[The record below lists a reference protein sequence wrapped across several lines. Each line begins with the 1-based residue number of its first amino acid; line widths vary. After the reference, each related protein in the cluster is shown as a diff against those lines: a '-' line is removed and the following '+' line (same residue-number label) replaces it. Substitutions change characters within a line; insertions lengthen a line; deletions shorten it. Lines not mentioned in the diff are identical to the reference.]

1 VGLVAVLAVSACRHE
16 RRPASV
22 PLPEFVDVTE
32 AAGVAR
38 VSATYDAAVGDVD
51 GDGALDLYVGNHGAG
66 AVLFRN
72 GGDGH
77 FTDVRPSSGIE
88 PGGDQHG
95 SGLADYDG
103 DGRLDLIVT
112 LGAGRGLAVK
122 QNRLYHN
129 EGEWRFQ
136 DRGGVAGVA
145 DPTGRSRS
153 VALFDAD
160 RDGRLD
166 VLLANFATPNR
177 LLRNT
182 GDGAFEDVSDR
193 FGISELS
200 ATHVAWT
207 DVDGDGY
214 PDVLLSGT
222 PKGLRFLHNAGGQR
236 FEDWTVRVGL
246 SRESGSV
253 QAMAFGD
260 YDNDG
265 ALDLY
270 MSYGSDFSD
279 VALEHDDG
287 RITFAF
293 FAREGPSGLDFESSG
308 SGETL
313 RVDLYENGGPVAP
326 ERVTCAGVR
335 HVGHATFECARA
347 DANGVAPA
355 GDLGF
360 FLWQDARSGTPCAS
374 CPAVSSWHLQW
385 RGSGDHHLSGILYA
399 SRRPVPHGFQRP
411 PATGGVLW
419 KGDASGGF
427 ERVSMASLAHDG
439 NGQAVQWADVD
450 NDGLLDLYVV
460 DSGVDGAGGRNRLF
474 VQTPEHDFVAVPSTS
489 GASPPSGDGRGVGAH
504 FFDFDGDGRQ
514 DLFLT
519 NGWGAPPFDQ
529 GPYRLLRNASP
540 PKHWL
545 DVVLQGRAS
554 NRQGLGARVEV
565 EACGT
570 RQLRLHNGGSNFYS
584 QSAIPPHF
592 GLGDCGQVGKVRVR
606 WPSGVQQ
613 DVRDVAADQVLRVQE
628 SEGR

>member
-1 VGLVAVLAVSACRHE
+1 M
-16 RRPASV
+16 
-22 PLPEFVDVTE
+22 
-32 AAGVAR
+32 
-38 VSATYDAAVGDVD
+38 SATYDAAVGDVD

-66 AVLFRN
+66 AVLLRN

-122 QNRLYHN
+122 QNRLYRN

-214 PDVLLSGT
+214 PDLLLSGT

-335 HVGHATFECARA
+335 HVERATFECARA
-347 DANGVAPA
+347 NANGVGARRRSRVLSLAGCAERHALRFLSHRVFLAPA
-355 GDLGF
+355 M
-360 FLWQDARSGTPCAS
+360 ARQWGSSSERHSVRVTTTGSARIPTAARRRAACCGRAMR
-374 CPAVSSWHLQW
+374 PAGSSACRW
-385 RGSGDHHLSGILYA
+385 RRS
-399 SRRPVPHGFQRP
+399 PTT
-411 PATGGVLW
+411 ATGRRCNGRTSTTTGCSISTSW
-419 KGDASGGF
+419 IAAST
-427 ERVSMASLAHDG
+427 APA
-439 NGQAVQWADVD
+439 
-450 NDGLLDLYVV
+450 
-460 DSGVDGAGGRNRLF
+460 GRNRLF
-474 VQTPEHDFVAVPSTS
+474 VQTPEHDFVAVPPTS
-489 GASPPSGDGRGVGAH
+489 GASPPSGNGRGVGAH

-540 PKHWL
+540 PRHWL

-570 RQLRLHNGGSNFYS
+570 RQLRIHNGGSNFYS

-592 GLGDCGQVGKVRVR
+592 GLGDCGQVGRVRVR